1 MDQSKRIIEIAEAY
15 IPTSDLM
22 TLLYKRKLVAQTI
35 KGILDSQEKLR
46 EEDFSK
52 LMEFIEIE
60 IALKAHLRLAQ

>member
-22 TLLYKRKLVAQTI
+22 TLLYKRRIVAQEI
-35 KGILDSQEKLR
+35 KGILESPEKLR

-52 LMEFIEIE
+52 LRQFDEIE
-60 IALKAHLRLAQ
+60 TALKAHLRLAQ